1 MNGCCTMEYTAGEF
15 GTQTCRSNNQSQIT
29 PSQKDLRLA
38 WDHNRCVICGHPL
51 VEQPVHG
58 ATGGASPTLDVEP
71 SADPSD
77 KKEQEIGKS
86 PGNRDRN

>member
-1 MNGCCTMEYTAGEF
+1 MSSCCTMEYTAGEF
-15 GTQTCRSNNQSQIT
+15 GTQTCGNNQGQTT
-29 PSQKDLRLA
+29 PSQKDLLLA
-38 WDHNRCVICGHPL
+38 WDHNRCVICAHPL

-58 ATGGASPTLDVEP
+58 AAGGASPALCVEP

-77 KKEQEIGKS
+77 KKKQEIGKS